1 MSQLQMPGESRRSRH
16 LAAAVVAPCSGRK
29 SVSPAH
35 VGRAISL
42 PVAPQ
47 HDLESAWAARL
58 ANLES
63 VVPVSRLYAGRGFR
77 LAGDAAAFVS
87 APLFIVSAGL
97 GLVDAK
103 RLVPSYG
110 ITVGGRGLDTIA
122 DRVADQFDADAW
134 WQAVSRGRFASPLS
148 VLFQGAMPVLAALT
162 QPYALMLAKALG
174 KLPAT
179 ALERLRIC
187 GLGLAEL
194 LPENVRLSV
203 MPYDERLQS
212 IFPGTR
218 ADFAQRALHH
228 FAKHVLPVHPH
239 GDAQEHRD
247 AVLAALSAGRTP
259 TRHQR
264 PRLSDEALIDVIAV
278 RLARGPRG
286 IQRTLRALRDEE
298 GIACEQAR
306 FTRLYHSAAERVSSP

>member
-1 MSQLQMPGESRRSRH
+1 MSQLHMPVESQHSRQ

-35 VGRAISL
+35 IARAISL

-47 HDLESAWAARL
+47 EDLESAWAARL
-58 ANLES
+58 ADLDAA
-63 VVPVSRLYAGRGFR
+63 VPASRLYAGRGFR
-77 LAGDAAAFVS
+77 LAGDAAALLS

-103 RLVPSYG
+103 RRVPSYG
-110 ITVGGRGLDTIA
+110 VTIGGRGSDTIGERA
-122 DRVADQFDADAW
+122 EDQFDADAW
-134 WQAVSRGRFASPLS
+134 WQAVNRGRFASPIS
-148 VLFQGAMPVLAALT
+148 VLFRGAMPVLAALT
-162 QPYALMLAKALG
+162 QPYALMLSRSLG
-174 KLPAT
+174 KLPAN
-179 ALERLRIC
+179 AIGRLRIC

-194 LPENVRLSV
+194 LPENVRSSV

-218 ADFAQRALHH
+218 ADFAQRALYH
-228 FAKHVLPVHPH
+228 FAKHVLPVHPQ
-239 GDAQEHRD
+239 GDAHEHRD
-247 AVLAALSAGRTP
+247 AVFAALSAGRTP

-306 FTRLYHSAAERVSSP
+306 FTRLYHSAAERVSLP